1 MRPEGA
7 TINQLIS
14 CPLRSRPRTSLDL
27 VLFHASHSSVLV
39 DAYLHLQVSKHHQIR
54 CHSCFHVSW
63 QLLPCKHNW
72 HCEVFLPFLF
82 FQSYNLKPLGGLK
95 SPPSYATTKLS
106 EFSCNHFGKL
116 TTLMSPPRS
125 LTEEWQGHLVYNM
138 LQSPLIFSQYQGL
151 KNTLFQG
158 KESHFCI
165 HSVAAFFSLEP
176 LANYQIMKL
185 LVKSLRG
192 SNETQKQSHVKLLCW

>member
-1 MRPEGA
+1 
-7 TINQLIS
+7 
-14 CPLRSRPRTSLDL
+14 
-27 VLFHASHSSVLV
+27 
-39 DAYLHLQVSKHHQIR
+39 
-54 CHSCFHVSW
+54 
-63 QLLPCKHNW
+63 
-72 HCEVFLPFLF
+72 
-82 FQSYNLKPLGGLK
+82 
-95 SPPSYATTKLS
+95 
-106 EFSCNHFGKL
+106 
-116 TTLMSPPRS
+116 MSPPRS